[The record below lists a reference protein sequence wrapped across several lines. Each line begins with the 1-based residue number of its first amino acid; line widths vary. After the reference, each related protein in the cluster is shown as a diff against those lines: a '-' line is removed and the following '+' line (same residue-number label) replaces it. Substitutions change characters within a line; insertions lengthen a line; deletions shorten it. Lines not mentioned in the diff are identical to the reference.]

1 MKQKGKHKY
10 KNIVDK
16 LYLEGKPNLKKPI
29 LPGMLFL
36 VVLLSGVIGYS
47 ILWKDLNVS
56 LVDSFYMTVITITT
70 VGYLEVHP
78 LNETGRILT
87 MFIAVAGIGTMFYL
101 FSVIMENLFIIQLVN
116 YRGKKKMLKKLENL
130 KNHIIVV
137 GYGRVGKLATR
148 VLENNNE
155 EFVVIDED
163 FKESIEMSESGKFL
177 KVKGN
182 AAEDEVLHGA
192 GITKAKGIIVATPD
206 SATSVFVVLSTKVLN
221 PNLFIVARAE
231 DESVAEKLRK
241 AGADRTVNPYS
252 IGGQRLASLMINQ
265 NVVDFLETGFGV
277 GENNLNIESID
288 LPDSC
293 GINDRTL
300 KELQLRQKT
309 GVSIMAVIRT
319 GEPNLNPDG
328 NFTIRKNDQLVLLGT
343 KNQLKNIEKMVLENS
358 H

>member
-1 MKQKGKHKY
+1 MKQKGRHKY

-16 LYLEGKPNLKKPI
+16 LYFEGKPNLKKPV
-29 LPGMLFL
+29 LPGILFL
-36 VVLLSGVIGYS
+36 IVLLSGVIGYS

-56 LVDSFYMTVITITT
+56 IVDSFYMTVITITT

-78 LNETGRILT
+78 LSETGRIFT
-87 MFIAVAGIGTMFYL
+87 MFIAVAGIGSMFYL

-148 VLENNNE
+148 VLESSNE
-155 EFVVIDED
+155 EFVVIDES
-163 FKESIEMSESGKFL
+163 FKESIEMNETGKFI
-177 KVKGN
+177 KIKGN
-182 AAEDEVLHGA
+182 AAEDEVLLGA
-192 GITKAKGIIVATPD
+192 GITNAKGIIVATPD

-221 PNLFIVARAE
+221 PGLFIVARAE
-231 DESVAEKLRK
+231 DESVAEKLKK

-265 NVVDFLETGFGV
+265 NVADFLETGFGV
-277 GENNLNIESID
+277 GENNLKIESID

-293 GINDRTL
+293 GFNDKSLR
-300 KELQLRQKT
+300 EIQVRQKT
-309 GVSIMAVIRT
+309 GVSIMAVIRS
-319 GEPNLNPDG
+319 GEPYLNPDG
-328 NFTIRKNDQLVLLGT
+328 NFTIKKNDNLVLFGT
-343 KNQLKNIEKMVLENS
+343 KNQLKNFEELLIK
-358 H
+358 

>member
-1 MKQKGKHKY
+1 MEKGNREY
-10 KNIVDK
+10 RNIIDK
-16 LYLEGKPNLKKPI
+16 LYLEGRPNLKKPI
-29 LPGMLFL
+29 LPGVLFV

-56 LVDSFYMTVITITT
+56 LVDSFYMTVITMTT

-78 LNETGRILT
+78 LNDGGRIFT
-87 MFIAVAGIGTMFYL
+87 MFIAVGGIGSMFYL

-116 YRGKKKMLKKLENL
+116 YRGKKKMVKKLENL

-148 VLENNNE
+148 VLEGSNE

-163 FKESIEMSESGKFL
+163 FSESIKMSESGKFL

-182 AAEDEVLHGA
+182 AAEDDVLLGA

-221 PNLFIVARAE
+221 PGLFIVARAE

-265 NVVDFLETGFGV
+265 NVADFLETGFGA

-293 GINDRTL
+293 AFNDKTL
-300 KELQLRQKT
+300 SELQVRQKT
-309 GVSIMAVIRT
+309 GVSIIAVIRA
-319 GEPNLNPDG
+319 GEPHLNPDG
-328 NFTIRKNDQLVLLGT
+328 NFTIRINDQLVLLGT
-343 KNQLKNIEKMVLENS
+343 KNQLKNFESLIIKK
-358 H
+358 

>member
-1 MKQKGKHKY
+1 MGQIGKNQY

-16 LYLEGKPNLKKPI
+16 LYSEGRPNLKKPI
-29 LPGMLFL
+29 LPVILFL
-36 VVLLSGVIGYS
+36 VIVITGVVGYS
-47 ILWKDLNVS
+47 ILWNDINAS
-56 LVDSFYMTVITITT
+56 FVDSLYMTVITITT

-78 LNETGRILT
+78 LNETGRIFT
-87 MFIAVAGIGTMFYL
+87 MFIAVGGIGTMFYL

-137 GYGRVGKLATR
+137 GYGRVGQLATR
-148 VLENNNE
+148 VLENSNE
-155 EFVVIDED
+155 EFVVIDEN
-163 FKESIEMSESGKFL
+163 FSESIELSESGKFL
-177 KVKGN
+177 KVRGN
-182 AAEDEVLHGA
+182 AAEDEVLLGA
-192 GITKAKGIIVATPD
+192 GIAHAKGIIVATPD

-221 PNLFIVARAE
+221 PNSFIVARAE

-277 GENNLNIESID
+277 GENNLKIESID

-293 GINDRTL
+293 GFNDKTIKDL
-300 KELQLRQKT
+300 KIRQKT
-309 GVSIMAVIRT
+309 GVSIIAVIRG

-328 NFTIRKNDQLVLLGT
+328 DFTIRKNDQIVLLGT
-343 KNQLKNIEKMVLENS
+343 KHQLKNLEELIIEK
-358 H
+358 